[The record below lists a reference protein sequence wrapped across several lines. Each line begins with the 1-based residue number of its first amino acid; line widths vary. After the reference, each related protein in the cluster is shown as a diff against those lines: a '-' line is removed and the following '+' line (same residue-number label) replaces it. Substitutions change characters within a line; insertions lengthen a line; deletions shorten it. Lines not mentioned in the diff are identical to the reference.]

1 MYEVYWGSGSPFS
14 WRVLLA
20 LTVKG
25 IPYES
30 KLLSF
35 SRGDHRAEPFLA
47 MNPRGRVPVLKDGEL
62 VVYESLAILGYIE
75 AKHPS
80 PPLFGTTPPETAA
93 IWQAV
98 SEVESYLT
106 PLQEALVA
114 IVLGDRTAG
123 REEELRG
130 VATQVRTELGHH
142 EAVLARRPYLAGAML
157 TAADLALYPTLMLIG
172 RIGTREGARALGLG
186 LDTLRGDHPAI
197 ERWARSIESIPGY
210 DATYPPHWRA
220 G

>member
-25 IPYES
+25 IPYDS

-35 SRGDHRAEPFLA
+35 SRGDHRAQSFLA
-47 MNPRGRVPVLKDGEL
+47 MNPRGRVPVFKDGDL

-75 AKHPS
+75 AKHPT
-80 PPLFGTTPPETAA
+80 PPLFGTAPRETAA
-93 IWQAV
+93 IWQIV

-106 PLQEALVA
+106 PQQETLVA

-130 VATQVRTELGHH
+130 VAAQVRTELGHH
-142 EAVLARRPYLAGAML
+142 EAVLAERQYLAGATL
-157 TAADLALYPTLMLIG
+157 TAADLVLYPTLMLIG
-172 RIGTREGARALGLG
+172 RIGTRESARALGLG
-186 LDTLRGDHPAI
+186 LDTLRAHHPAM
-197 ERWARSIESIPGY
+197 ERWAQSIESIPGY
-210 DATYPPHWRA
+210 DATYPPHWRQ
-220 G
+220 